1 LPKEAATAAANAIIP
16 EGGTI
21 FDVIHPSPADAAAA
35 DAQRALQRAA
45 ADAAAADAAA
55 MPPPSPVM
63 HEATAEPEAEPRIT
77 PALREPSLPPTQE
90 QLARLVRPP
99 FPPPPKPKGNQGLR
113 QPNLAPSREQLVRLG
128 FQCPDITPEV
138 ARIGQTEGYEPLSQ
152 NPGDPLPPAH
162 TMGQLEPT
170 SCWGCSWE
178 IFNNVE
184 MANTRRAPLVKLT
197 CERCS
202 FTNHG
207 PEWTPHMFTK
217 QVKCPYCSSPR
228 IRPFMRQR
236 LGTDDETIITRTQ
249 CADCNMKI
257 TRAMI
262 IGPAG

>member
-1 LPKEAATAAANAIIP
+1 LPKEEARAAANAIP

-21 FDVIHPSPADAAAA
+21 FDVIHPNPADAAAA
-35 DAQRALQRAA
+35 DAQRALQRTA

-63 HEATAEPEAEPRIT
+63 HGPPAPKPEAEPRIT

-113 QPNLAPSREQLVRLG
+113 QPNLAPTREQLVRLG
-128 FQCPDITPEV
+128 FQCPDITPEHLGH
-138 ARIGQTEGYEPLSQ
+138 A
-152 NPGDPLPPAH
+152 PGDPLPPVEG
-162 TMGQLEPT
+162 MGPLEPT
-170 SCWGCSWE
+170 RCWGCSWE

-236 LGTDDETIITRTQ
+236 LGKDDETIITLTQ
-249 CADCNMKI
+249 CAETDCNMKI

-262 IGPAG
+262 IGSVDPARLSSRST

>member
-1 LPKEAATAAANAIIP
+1 MPKEEARAAANAIP

-21 FDVIHPSPADAAAA
+21 FDVIHPNPADAAAA

-63 HEATAEPEAEPRIT
+63 HGPPAPKPEAEPRIT

-90 QLARLVRPP
+90 QLARLLRPA
-99 FPPPPKPKGNQGLR
+99 LR

-128 FQCPDITPEV
+128 FQCPDITPEL
-138 ARIGQTEGYEPLSQ
+138 ARIGQTEGYEPLGH

-170 SCWGCSWE
+170 RCWGCSWE

-202 FTNHG
+202 YTNHG